1 MEGEWSMQYFW
12 KIALAAIIASTV
24 INLPTYIYNILTA
37 PPLVPSET
45 TNYAAT
51 PDISI
56 LFIFAFMI
64 IYIIFGLPT
73 TLITDGLIKKFKPSK
88 INKMLFQLFTYA
100 LAAFL
105 LTYLLGGVSMSL
117 FLYVIFQA
125 YIYLFILMYL
135 RRKEG
140 SASLQPIS

>member
-1 MEGEWSMQYFW
+1 MQYFW
-12 KIALAAIIASTV
+12 KIALAAMIASTV
-24 INLPTYIYNILTA
+24 FNLPTYIYRILTA

-64 IYIIFGLPT
+64 IYIIIVAPT
-73 TLITDGLIKKFKPSK
+73 TLITDGLIKIFKPSK
-88 INKMLFQLFTYA
+88 VNKILFQLSTYA
-100 LAAFL
+100 LVAFL
-105 LTYLLGGVSMSL
+105 LAYLFGGLSLSISL
-117 FLYVIFQA
+117 FLYIIFQA

-140 SASLQPIS
+140 STSPQPVGE